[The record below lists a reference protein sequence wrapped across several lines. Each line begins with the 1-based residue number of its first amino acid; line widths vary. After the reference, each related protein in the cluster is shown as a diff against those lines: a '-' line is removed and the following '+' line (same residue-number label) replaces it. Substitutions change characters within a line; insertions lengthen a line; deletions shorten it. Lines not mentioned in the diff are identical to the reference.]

1 MRLVDIQTSMGN
13 AAQSHA
19 SAGDLALNTPILL
32 DHNVAIPETVLDV
45 ARTHMPDLS
54 GLPAAMKLIVR
65 VARRIRWGSIT
76 MILPDGRAFRFQG
89 TEQGQQAVFKL
100 NDYAVFNKLWRH
112 GTLGFGE
119 AYFQGLWESPD
130 VTALLEVLGRN
141 EDDFEEFFNTGKLF
155 QPIQRL
161 FNWLKR
167 NNKSGSRRNI
177 MAHYDLGNDFYG
189 KWLDPSMTYS
199 SAKFDNGI
207 EDLSQAQRNK
217 YQSLAEQLKLE
228 PHHSVLEIGSG
239 WGGFAEYAAKEIG
252 CKITGITISPE
263 QYRFSVDRIK
273 RQGLESKVDFRLQDY
288 RDVQGKFDRIAS
300 IEMLEAVGLSYWP
313 VYFET
318 LYNRLK
324 PGGLAGVQ
332 VITIEDKSFDV
343 YKKKADFIQRYIFP
357 GGMLP
362 SPTTLQ
368 NQVGDAGL
376 IWRNNINFG
385 LDYAKTLREWRER
398 FQSAWPQIQTLG
410 FDERFRLLWKYY
422 LSYCEAGFRVGC
434 IDVAQFT
441 VERPKEQY

>member
-1 MRLVDIQTSMGN
+1 MDIQTNMVLPYQAEANSEPTGLSN
-13 AAQSHA
+13 
-19 SAGDLALNTPILL
+19 PILL
-32 DHNVAIPETVLDV
+32 DHEVEIPEFVADV
-45 ARTHMPDLS
+45 SLSQMPDLS
-54 GLPAAMKLIVR
+54 GLPTPLKIIFR

-76 MILPDGRAFRFQG
+76 MIVPDGRAFRFQG
-89 TEQGQQAVFKL
+89 SEPGRNAVFKL
-100 NDYAVFNKLWRH
+100 NDYAVFKKLWRH

-130 VTALLEVLGRN
+130 VTALLEVLARN
-141 EDDFEEFFNTGKLF
+141 EDDFEEFFNAGKLF
-155 QPIQRL
+155 QPVQQL
-161 FNWLKR
+161 FNWLRR

-189 KWLDPSMTYS
+189 QWLDPTMTYS
-199 SAKFDNGI
+199 SAKFDDGT
-207 EDLSQAQRNK
+207 EDLSEAQRNK
-217 YQSLAEQLKLE
+217 YKSLAKQLKLE

-239 WGGFAEYAAKEIG
+239 WGGFAEYAAQEIG
-252 CKITGITISPE
+252 CRITGITISPE

-273 RQGLESKVDFRLQDY
+273 RLGLEDKVEFRLQDY
-288 RDVQGKFDRIAS
+288 RDVEGRFDRIAS

-332 VITIEDKSFDV
+332 VITIEDKSFDL
-343 YKKKADFIQRYIFP
+343 YRKKADFIQRYIFP

-362 SPTTLQ
+362 SPTALQ
-368 NQVGDAGL
+368 SHVGNAGL
-376 IWRNNINFG
+376 IWRNNVNFG
-385 LDYAKTLREWRER
+385 LDYAKTLNEWRQR
-398 FQSAWPQIQTLG
+398 FQSAWPDIQTLG

-441 VERPKEQY
+441 VERPQHQV